1 MNDNKKAIT
10 WLSWGHLV
18 NDSYTGFINPILP
31 FISSNI
37 GISMAVATL
46 VLSIANI
53 FSQLLQPVFGFFAD
67 NMLKRMF
74 IFWGLILTS
83 IFIPLMPLATNVYIL
98 LFFIILG
105 SLGSSFYHPQ
115 STGFVNKF
123 AGSDDNGA
131 RKMGLFISMGSI
143 GFAVGPLLSSYIT
156 QHDMTKMPLTS
167 IIGLLLAGFM
177 FKYVPKLS
185 DIYPKPEYKKFKDSF
200 VAIFKNKVIDN
211 LVFISMLKSL
221 ITTSF
226 CALLPFLWKN
236 EMGYSPIYI
245 GTALFFFVIAGG
257 IASLT
262 SRSVEVKF
270 GTKPLLYF
278 SMVATLPMIIIFHFT
293 YHSHPVI
300 SAMAFVITGYTTML
314 AQPVAVFMGQRIMPE
329 YKSIIAGF
337 MNGFAWGVV
346 AILLSAIGLCAQHFG
361 ITNVLMLLA
370 LFPAICS
377 YSVRFL
383 PDNY

>member
-98 LFFIILG
+98 LLFIILG

-300 SAMAFVITGYTTML
+300 SVIAFIVTGYTTML
-314 AQPVAVFMGQRIMPE
+314 AQPVTVFMGQRIMPE

-361 ITNVLMLLA
+361 ITNVLMFLA

-377 YSVRFL
+377 YTVRFL
-383 PDNY
+383 PDKY